1 MQRLAALVGI
11 AAVVAG
17 CGSASS
23 SVTHRSVVS
32 GRVFSH
38 GCPAQRPGQ
47 ECGGWFNGTLR
58 FVHLACPTAGTCTPG
73 ALAASTHSDRN
84 GRFRVA
90 LAPGRY
96 AIVAVGLEN
105 SLAGQ
110 EFSVSAGRP
119 ARLNLSIRNG
129 IE

>member
-1 MQRLAALVGI
+1 
-11 AAVVAG
+11 VVVVG

-23 SVTHRSVVS
+23 SGTHRSVVS
-32 GRVFSH
+32 GHVFSH

-47 ECGGWFNGTLR
+47 QCGSWFNGILR

-73 ALAASTHSDRN
+73 VLAASTRSDRN
-84 GRFRVA
+84 GRFRVS
-90 LAPGRY
+90 LLPRRY
-96 AIVAVGLEN
+96 AIIAVGLEN
-105 SLAGQ
+105 SLSGQ
-110 EFSVSAGRP
+110 AFTVKAGRP

>member
-1 MQRLAALVGI
+1 MRR
-11 AAVVAG
+11 
-17 CGSASS
+17 SA
-23 SVTHRSVVS
+23 VS
-32 GRVFSH
+32 GRVFSR

-47 ECGGWFNGTLR
+47 QCGGWFNGTLR
-58 FVHLACPTAGTCTPG
+58 FVHLACPTAGACTPG

-84 GRFRVA
+84 GRFHVS

-105 SLAGQ
+105 SLTGQ
-110 EFSVSAGRP
+110 AFSVRGGRP
-119 ARLNLSIRNG
+119 AHLNLSIRNG